1 MQENSACLMFGK
13 NLSGSR
19 LKALVWASTILFLI
33 AAVFY
38 FLPVGVPFKT
48 AFPLVVLAMFSL
60 WLVPWQMCV
69 AMAASAAGDFMGAG
83 LNFTVQMECFAVAHL
98 FLCLFFIQ
106 KLFRAGR
113 ESSKSFSALLTRRR
127 IAYMIVSGGGIAVI
141 LLASMICIVP
151 EVPSGVLR
159 GGVAFYCIVISLML
173 FLALMQRSMLYA
185 LGAVL
190 FVFSDFILAWN
201 KFVEPVEYEK
211 YLIMVPYYLGQWM
224 IFVRSTPYRVAP
236 SLIRSRL

>member
-1 MQENSACLMFGK
+1 MFGK
-13 NLSGSR
+13 NVSGRS
-19 LKALVWASTILFLI
+19 LKTMVWASSLI
-33 AAVFY
+33 FAGFAVLY
-38 FLPVGVPFKT
+38 FLPTGIPFKIS
-48 AFPLVVLAMFSL
+48 FPLGVLAVFSL
-60 WLVPWQMCV
+60 WLVPLPMSL
-69 AMAASAAGDFMGAG
+69 AFFASAAGDFMGAAG
-83 LNFTVQMECFAVAHL
+83 NFMGQMECFAVAHL

-127 IAYMIVSGGGIAVI
+127 ISYMIVSGGGIAVI